1 MSAKYA
7 FIAGE
12 EGNYPIY
19 KMCVWAKVSR
29 AGFYEWRDRAP
40 SATAVRRERLAALV
54 KFAFEHSDGTSGY
67 RRIHAQLR
75 RWGHYYD
82 DETIRSVM
90 RELGLVACQPRPFRP
105 ITTIA
110 GDASAV
116 PDLVRRDFTA
126 TAPGRKLVGD
136 ITYIPT
142 WEGWL
147 YLATVLDCF
156 SKKVVGYAMAD
167 HMRTSLV
174 TQALQMA
181 ANNVGFTAGETI
193 FHSDYAEVFAKPR
206 THDMACTDRVPQ
218 RTPRPNVSVFGGENP
233 PRPYVC
239 GRRRLWK
246 RAEVQSHGPLPASHP
261 AGGHHAT
268 PRPRERFHHRSVLRL
283 RNPGHDPRSHQRRHP
298 RNQHSTNGAVHRR
311 PIAGPPD
318 VVVGGGEGWQHAYP
332 RGDLVGER
340 VRRQVDEVVSERSE

>member
-1 MSAKYA
+1 VSAKYA

-29 AGFYEWRDRAP
+29 AGFYEWRNRAP

-126 TAPGRKLVGD
+126 TAPGCKLVGD

-167 HMRTSLV
+167 HMRV
-174 TQALQMA
+174 
-181 ANNVGFTAGETI
+181 
-193 FHSDYAEVFAKPR
+193 R
-206 THDMACTDRVPQ
+206 
-218 RTPRPNVSVFGGENP
+218 
-233 PRPYVC
+233 
-239 GRRRLWK
+239 
-246 RAEVQSHGPLPASHP
+246 
-261 AGGHHAT
+261 
-268 PRPRERFHHRSVLRL
+268 RSVGRTGVCYD
-283 RNPGHDPRSHQRRHP
+283 NAWAESF
-298 RNQHSTNGAVHRR
+298 NGT
-311 PIAGPPD
+311 
-318 VVVGGGEGWQHAYP
+318 
-332 RGDLVGER
+332 LKNER
-340 VRRQVDEVVSERSE
+340 VNRTSYPTREHARIDITRYIELRYNQIRLHSALGYMTPNEVECEWFENHRAA